1 MSNSKTAEDT
11 IDARPVGHGKD
22 PLAEGMRLHNPSN
35 SSDANSYEVSSNEV
49 TAPKAHVVADGQVSA
64 PVKPAHKTPNKS
76 KEEQEEVAAGRV
88 EPGEETSDVTPE
100 LGDNADLPDEETPES
115 PAPASEEPSEPE
127 DSTVPEVP
135 TPAAE
140 VEDPSAPMF
149 DGPKVPDVDEEV
161 PTPPVDEEPQ
171 ATDTESAPEEGKP
184 SDEEAPDEL

>member
-35 SSDANSYEVSSNEV
+35 SSDADSYEVSSNEV

-64 PVKPAHKTPNKS
+64 PVKPVHKTPNKS

-88 EPGEETSDVTPE
+88 EPGEET
-100 LGDNADLPDEETPES
+100 PES
-115 PAPASEEPSEPE
+115 PTPAPEEPSEPE